1 MGAQLIGDMAIKDL
15 SPKDS
20 NIGGRLVKNLRICG
34 SGIYTYGMSE
44 APLLGL
50 DPIPEKYKGLVTIN
64 VFRPAEVLTAN
75 KDKFARIPIITGH
88 HVRVDTTNAKQ
99 LAVGMV
105 GDSVTSEVG
114 EDGETY
120 LYTTGTIIAGDGVE
134 AYEKY
139 GQLSV
144 GYIPTM
150 VWQEGTHNGTDYQAV
165 LTGFECVN
173 HLLICKVA
181 RGGPQCMV
189 MDSLDDTTPL
199 GQFIL
204 KHAGG
209 EDMGIFNKIFGSAKK
224 EIAGDSAIV
233 SAHLQAISAGANP
246 KIQVKKIRDM
256 LGDSIDKTF
265 DEYLGELEVA
275 GDEKPEVVAKA
286 VNIVDDY
293 YKNKCVGDEEPKAE
307 AKEEPKAEAK
317 EEPKAE
323 AKEEPKAEA
332 KEAKEAK
339 EEVPG
344 DAIDYEKLS
353 DMVLAKMQAKNKEE
367 KNIEVGGDELSMP
380 MVGDSASSSK
390 SSDDFMKEIFGGN

>member
-1 MGAQLIGDMAIKDL
+1 MGAHLMGDMAIKDL

-34 SGIYTYGMSE
+34 SGIYSYGISE

-50 DPIPEKYKGLVTIN
+50 DPVPERYKNLATIN
-64 VFRPAEVLTAN
+64 VFRPAGVLIAN
-75 KDKFARIPIITGH
+75 RDKFARIPIITGH
-88 HVRVDTTNAKQ
+88 HVRVDTSNAKQ

-134 AYEKY
+134 AYKKY

-150 VWQEGTHNGTDYQAV
+150 IWQDGTHNGVDYQAV

-246 KIQVKKIRDM
+246 KIQVDKIRQL

-265 DEYLGELEVA
+265 NEYLGELEVA
-275 GDEKPEVVAKA
+275 GDEKPEIVAKA
-286 VNIVDDY
+286 VNIVDTY
-293 YKNKCVGDEEPKAE
+293 YKENCTGDEKPE
-307 AKEEPKAEAK
+307 AKEEKKPEMS
-317 EEPKAE
+317 
-323 AKEEPKAEA
+323 
-332 KEAKEAK
+332 
-339 EEVPG
+339 G

-353 DMVLAKMQAKNKEE
+353 NMVVAKMQEKNKD
-367 KNIEVGGDELSMP
+367 VPGDELSMP
-380 MVGDSASSSK
+380 MAGDTVPSTK
-390 SSDDFMKEIFGGN
+390 SSDDFMSEIFGGI

>member
-1 MGAQLIGDMAIKDL
+1 MSAHLIGDMAIKDL

-20 NIGGRLVKNLRICG
+20 NIGGRLIKNLRICG

-50 DPIPEKYKGLVTIN
+50 DPVPEKYKDLATIN
-64 VFRPAEVLTAN
+64 VFRPSGVLIAN

-88 HVRVDTTNAKQ
+88 HVRVDTSNAKQ

-120 LYTTGTIIAGDGVE
+120 LYTTGTIIAGDGVD
-134 AYEKY
+134 AYKKY

-150 VWQEGTHNGTDYQAV
+150 IWQEGTHNGIDYQAV

-246 KIQVKKIRDM
+246 KIQVDKIRQM

-265 DEYLGELEVA
+265 NEYLGELEVA
-275 GDEKPEVVAKA
+275 GDEKPEIVAKA
-286 VNIVDDY
+286 VNIVDTY
-293 YKNKCVGDEEPKAE
+293 YKENCAGDEAKAKEPEEKTKEPE
-307 AKEEPKAEAK
+307 AKKPEEKKPEPETKAK
-317 EEPKAE
+317 EPETE
-323 AKEEPKAEA
+323 TKEKKPEMS
-332 KEAKEAK
+332 
-339 EEVPG
+339 G

-353 DMVLAKMQAKNKEE
+353 DMVVAKMQAQN
-367 KNIEVGGDELSMP
+367 KNISGDELSMP
-380 MVGDSASSSK
+380 MAGDKAPSTK
-390 SSDDFMKEIFGGN
+390 SSDDFMSEIFGGI